1 MAWNSQQT
9 KSLGG
14 NRGQKAALGPGAPVS
29 LHPSTA
35 GRAYRDSWDIER
47 AYREG
52 LQKVVW
58 VSRCIDVIAGN
69 QARLPIILRKDNK
82 PDGEIWTRKHRLL
95 DIFNTK
101 ANQGE
106 NAFAF
111 RYRLSSQLLMSTRG
125 AFVEKVFGRNGDVV
139 ALNLLPPQFT
149 SPIPD
154 PRKFVA
160 GYQVDLPSGEKYII
174 PPERVVWIRKP
185 HPLDPYLSL
194 TPMESAGI
202 AIEIE
207 NLSRVYN
214 RNFLLNDGRP
224 GGLLVVRG
232 DMSDDDISELKSRF
246 RGNISMS
253 GATTVIA
260 SQDGADYVDTGAS
273 PRDAAYVEM
282 RQITKEEI
290 LASFGVPESVIGNA
304 SGRTFSNAA
313 EELRVFWME
322 TMLPHLE
329 PLARALDELDDNF
342 YIDFDT
348 SSVPI
353 LIISKQERQRYVM
366 EEFGNGLISA
376 NEYREATGRK
386 KLESEI
392 ADQLLSNPNLVPI
405 ANTEKPFS
413 IEDQTPIAEGGAVP
427 GGPGAPGAPGA
438 MPAEGQMPQ
447 EPGQEVGALQ
457 TGGEIPPGEQQP
469 AGVVGAPE
477 AAIEPVPEGQLS
489 VSLAQIQTKILN
501 QAISDADLKAEQS
514 ADRWAEIFQAS
525 LDRLFERQQRVIMEK
540 ALGAKA
546 RRSMRDG
553 TLDANSIFDLDVWN
567 KQLADDIR
575 PLIKSTMADA
585 AQMLADEL
593 GQSGTLSQDEFD
605 AIVEAQIER
614 VKKVNESTKEEV
626 ASAIVVV
633 AALDGDEEEK
643 SSMLK
648 AAMIA
653 IFANL
658 LTKRARLISEHES
671 QTAFN
676 AGTFLATKAA
686 GLPKKKW
693 LTRRD
698 VRVREE
704 HKFLHG
710 KSVPIG
716 AGFAADGSVL
726 RFPGDPLAPPHLT
739 INCRCRLRY
748 EL

>member
-1 MAWNSQQT
+1 MAWNSRQT

-14 NRGQKAALGPGAPVS
+14 NSGQKAALGPGAPIS

-82 PDGEIWTRKHRLL
+82 PDGEIWTRNHRLL
-95 DIFNTK
+95 DMLNTK

-125 AFVEKVFGRNGDVV
+125 VFIEKVFGRNGEVI

-154 PRKFVA
+154 PRKFVS
-160 GYQVDLPSGEKYII
+160 GYQVDLPNGEKHII

-224 GGLLVVRG
+224 GGILVVRG

-246 RGNISMS
+246 RGNISMT

-260 SQDGADYVDTGAS
+260 SEDGADYVDTGAS

-290 LASFGVPESVIGNA
+290 LAAFGVPESVIGNA

-329 PLARALDELDDNF
+329 PLARALDELDDNY

-353 LIISKQERQRYVM
+353 LIISKQERHRYVM
-366 EEFGNGLISA
+366 EEYGNGLISA

-386 KLESEI
+386 KLESEV

-413 IEDQTPIAEGGAVP
+413 IEDQAPIAEAGAVP
-427 GGPGAPGAPGA
+427 MAGGEQLPPGQ
-438 MPAEGQMPQ
+438 MPAEGAAP
-447 EPGQEVGALQ
+447 VA
-457 TGGEIPPGEQQP
+457 GEMP
-469 AGVVGAPE
+469 AGEAPVGTGAEPVAAQGAPE

-514 ADRWAEIFQAS
+514 ADRWAEIFQSS
-525 LDRLFERQQRVIMEK
+525 LDRLFDRQQRVTMEK
-540 ALGAKA
+540 ALGAKS
-546 RRSMRDG
+546 RRALRENS
-553 TLDANSIFDLDVWN
+553 LDVDSIFDVEVWN
-567 KQLADDIR
+567 RQLTDDLR
-575 PLIKSTMADA
+575 PLIKSTMIDA
-585 AQMLADEL
+585 AQMLSEEF
-593 GQSGTLSQDEFD
+593 GQGPSLSQEELD
-605 AIVEAQIER
+605 AIIEAQVER
-614 VKKVNESTKEEV
+614 AKKVNESTKEEI

-633 AALDGDEEEK
+633 TALDGGEEEK

-658 LTKRARLISEHES
+658 LTKRVRVISEHES

-686 GLPKKKW
+686 GIPKKKW

>member
-1 MAWNSQQT
+1 MAWNSRLT
-9 KSLGG
+9 KSLGR
-14 NRGQKAALGPGAPVS
+14 NDAQKAALGPGAPVS
-29 LHPSTA
+29 LHPATA
-35 GRAYRDSWDIER
+35 GRPYRDSWDIER

-69 QARLPIILRKDNK
+69 QARLPVVLRKDNK
-82 PDGEIWTRKHRLL
+82 PDGEILNRRHRILDLL
-95 DIFNTK
+95 NTK
-101 ANQGE
+101 TNIGE
-106 NAFAF
+106 NSFAF

-125 AFVEKVFGRNGDVV
+125 AFIEKVLGRNGEVI
-139 ALNLLPPQFT
+139 ALNLLPPQYT

-154 PRKFVA
+154 PKKFVSSF
-160 GYQVDLPSGEKYII
+160 QVDLPNGEKYLI
-174 PPERVVWIRKP
+174 PAERVIWVRKP

-232 DMSDDDISELKSRF
+232 DMDPDDVAELKSRF
-246 RGNISMS
+246 RGNMSMAGS
-253 GATTVIA
+253 TTVIA

-273 PRDAAYVEM
+273 PRDAAYIEM

-304 SGRTFSNAA
+304 SGRTFSNAS

-329 PLARALDELDDNF
+329 PLARALDELDDNY

-353 LIISKQERQRYVM
+353 LIISKQERARYLM
-366 EEFGNGLISA
+366 EEHGNGLISA
-376 NEYREATGRK
+376 NEYREGTGRNR
-386 KLESEI
+386 LESEI

-413 IEDQTPIAEGGAVP
+413 IEEQAPIAEAGAVP
-427 GGPGAPGAPGA
+427 GPEAAPGMAPGEPGAPMGAPVEGA
-438 MPAEGQMPQ
+438 PAQ
-447 EPGQEVGALQ
+447 GAAPA
-457 TGGEIPPGEQQP
+457 GGEESE
-469 AGVVGAPE
+469 VAPQT
-477 AAIEPVPEGQLS
+477 AIEPVPEGQLS
-489 VSLAQIQTKILN
+489 VSISDIQTKILN
-501 QAISDADLKAEQS
+501 QALSEADLKAEQS
-514 ADRWAEIFQAS
+514 ADRWTQIFGAA
-525 LDRLFERQQRVIMEK
+525 LDRYFERQQRVVLEK
-540 ALGAKA
+540 ALGAKSRKA
-546 RRSMRDG
+546 LSSSSLTVD
-553 TLDANSIFDLDVWN
+553 SIFDSEVWN
-567 KQLADDIR
+567 KQLTDDLR
-575 PLIKSTMADA
+575 PLLKAIALDA
-585 AQMLADEL
+585 AQNVSEDIGEEIVLSDDDVDEIL
-593 GQSGTLSQDEFD
+593 N
-605 AIVEAQIER
+605 AQLER
-614 VKKVNESTKEEV
+614 ATKVNESTKEEIAGAV
-626 ASAIVVV
+626 TVV

-643 SSMLK
+643 SGILR
-648 AAMIA
+648 AALIA
-653 IFANL
+653 IFAEL
-658 LTKRARLISEHES
+658 MTKRALTTAEHET

-676 AGTFLATKAA
+676 AGTFLASKVA
-686 GLPKKKW
+686 GIPKKKW

-698 VRVREE
+698 AKVRNA

-710 KSVPIG
+710 KSVSIVS
-716 AGFAADGSVL
+716 GFATDGSSL